1 MSVDPVNG
9 RKKSPTR
16 VIYPVAAPGRQPPT
30 GGPTVQR
37 LAIVA
42 THLTETNRQLLEA
55 AVRLGM
61 QAIQLGAPEAQTR
74 LRAGDH
80 ALGRLD
86 VLPTLDGPEPG
97 LEELRALEDT
107 GVLVVNRAGAL
118 VGAHDKLVT
127 ALRLAARSLPHP
139 RTAHVGDDADP
150 GFRFPVV
157 VKPRFGS
164 WGKDVVLCE
173 SRSALLRCLRAT
185 LRREW
190 FRRQGAIVQEQVPPL
205 GRDLRVLVA
214 AGKVVGAVERVA
226 AAGEWRTNVAL
237 GGTRRRVE
245 PPPGTCRLAVDAAD
259 ALGVDLAGVDLLP
272 DGAGGYVVLEL
283 NGAVDFTREY
293 ALGGDDVFERAIRA
307 LEAPARYAP
316 VRDET
321 EEAPLAVPAGARA

>member
-1 MSVDPVNG
+1 
-9 RKKSPTR
+9 
-16 VIYPVAAPGRQPPT
+16 
-30 GGPTVQR
+30 VQR

-42 THLTETNRQLLEA
+42 THLTDTNRQLLEA

-61 QAIQLGAPEAQTR
+61 QATQLGAAEALAR

-107 GVLVVNRAGAL
+107 GVRVVNRAGSL

-127 ALRLAARSLPHP
+127 ALRLAARGLPHP
-139 RTAHVGDDADP
+139 RTAHVGEGADP

-164 WGKDVVLCE
+164 WGKDVALCE
-173 SRSALLRCLRAT
+173 SRPALLRCLRA
-185 LRREW
+185 LRRREW

-205 GRDLRVLVA
+205 GHDLRVLVA
-214 AGKVVGAVERVA
+214 AGEVVGAVERVA

-237 GGTRRRVE
+237 GGVRRRVE
-245 PPPGTCRLAVDAAD
+245 SPPEASLLAIRAAE
-259 ALGVDLAGVDLLP
+259 AIGADLVGVDLLP
-272 DGAGGYVVLEL
+272 DPDGGWAVLEL
-283 NGAVDFTREY
+283 NGAAEFTAEY
-293 ALGGDDVFERAIRA
+293 SLDGGDVFERVLAA
-307 LEAPARYAP
+307 LTGYPR
-316 VRDET
+316 RDG
-321 EEAPLAVPAGARA
+321 EEAQPAALPGAGARP